1 MYVLKVLLSTPNR
14 QFRDF
19 MELKS
24 SDINC
29 IISEIA
35 RLEAIELFKKLDGAC
50 MRSFI
55 RHMSRFLSLS
65 FLSSRAKLL
74 WQKEQQDNEGI

>member
-1 MYVLKVLLSTPNR
+1 
-14 QFRDF
+14 
-19 MELKS
+19 MELRS
-24 SDINC
+24 LDINC

-55 RHMSRFLSLS
+55 RHMSRFLSPS
-65 FLSSRAKLL
+65 FLSSKAKLL
-74 WQKEQQDNEGI
+74 